1 MVVLIIL
8 KMHSRYLFAL
18 EDMTVNL
25 GHFEIR
31 YYCIIWEMKIQMRAF
46 A

>member
-8 KMHSRYLFAL
+8 KMHSCYLFAL

-25 GHFEIR
+25 GHFEIH
-31 YYCIIWEMKIQMRAF
+31 YYYIIWEMKIQMRPF